1 MIIHNFFYNE
11 DNQLFSIEFSLNTDD
26 DNTYRSISIS
36 FNEVEF
42 YSPTLIDE
50 TDMRDIDNNF
60 IIELLEEYFKDNEYP
75 IERLL

>member
-11 DNQLFSIEFSLNTDD
+11 DNQLFNIEFSLNTDD
-26 DNTYRSISIS
+26 DNTYRSTSIS
-36 FNEVEF
+36 FNDVQF